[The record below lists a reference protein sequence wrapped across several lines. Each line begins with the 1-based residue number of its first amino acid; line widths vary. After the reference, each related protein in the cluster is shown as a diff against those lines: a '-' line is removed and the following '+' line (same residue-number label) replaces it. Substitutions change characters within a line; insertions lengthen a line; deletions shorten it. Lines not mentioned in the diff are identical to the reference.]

1 MPKPK
6 KEKKVKEPKL
16 FKSAVAP
23 TGEFNQ
29 EYINELK
36 KAIAFIKQRS
46 TLNDNVREIHANIK
60 KTFNM
65 PAYASRNQVKLM
77 MMDPETR
84 TEIERNIEIS
94 RRMVGD
100 QLSFNLVEDSRNAAP
115 IVGGDPVEEG
125 RKMMAH

>member
-1 MPKPK
+1 MAK
-6 KEKKVKEPKL
+6 KEKVAKAPKL

-29 EYINELK
+29 DYVAELK
-36 KAIAFIKQRS
+36 KAIALINQRAV
-46 TLNDNVREIHANIK
+46 LNDNVREIHANIK

-100 QLSFNLVEDSRNAAP
+100 QLSFKLMEDKRDSKMLL
-115 IVGGDPVEEG
+115 GGDPVEEG
-125 RKMMAH
+125 MKMAARH